1 MKTLFHCHMHSKQNI
16 ISTEEYRVL
25 IKCTYHWLLY
35 FITQSTLTFSV
46 VCTWQRLWKII
57 AGFLLQESQ
66 ISPHQQRFLHSTF
79 GCCSLCW
86 LYEDQQA
93 DLDICFVVSFVVRS
107 KTGHFMTHDSAS
119 TEEDVVVNKLYCKTL
134 RWTNHWKWPLI

>member
-1 MKTLFHCHMHSKQNI
+1 MKTPFHSHMHLKQNRI
-16 ISTEEYRVL
+16 CTEEYSDFE
-25 IKCTYHWLLY
+25 WLFQL
-35 FITQSTLTFSV
+35 LA
-46 VCTWQRLWKII
+46 WPLWKII

-93 DLDICFVVSFVVRS
+93 DLDICFVVSFIVRS
-107 KTGHFMTHDSAS
+107 KMGHFMQLLDSWLS
-119 TEEDVVVNKLYCKTL
+119 KYWG
-134 RWTNHWKWPLI
+134 R